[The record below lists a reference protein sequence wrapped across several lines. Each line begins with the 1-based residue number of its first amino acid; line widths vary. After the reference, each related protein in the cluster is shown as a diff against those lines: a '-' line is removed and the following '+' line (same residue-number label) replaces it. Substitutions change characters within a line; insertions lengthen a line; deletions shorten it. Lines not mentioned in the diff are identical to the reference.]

1 MSRQL
6 WSFHGGIHPPQ
17 YKELSNQRPIAQAAI
32 AAELVI
38 PLHQHIGQSAAP
50 IVEIGAQVLKGQEIA
65 RAQGYVS
72 ASVHA
77 SSSGTVIAIEERP
90 IPHPSGMSAPCIV
103 IATDGE
109 DRWQKQPPVDG
120 HYTEMEPSHLRNLVR
135 AAGIVGLGG
144 AGFPSFI
151 KLNPTGKVIDTLI
164 FNGVECE
171 PYITCDDMLIRE
183 RASEIVAGI
192 NIMRHAL
199 QAREVLVAIEDNK
212 PEAIA
217 AMRQAS
223 ANANESGIEV
233 VIVPTRY
240 PQGGEKQLIKV
251 LTGKEVPSNGLPFQ
265 IGIVVQNVATAY
277 AIHRAIN
284 HGQPLVS
291 RIVTIT
297 GDGVKEPRNLEVPIG
312 TPIQH
317 LIDQCGGTTGDIE
330 RVIIG
335 GPMMGFA
342 MHSTAIP
349 LIKTS
354 NCILVTRKPDQPP
367 PLEMPCIRCGAC
379 AEVCPV
385 ELLPQQLYWHAR
397 AKEFDKTQ
405 EYDLFDC
412 IECGCCS
419 YVCPSNIPLVHYY
432 RFAKTE
438 IWSQEREK
446 EKADQARKRHEFRL
460 SRIEREQF
468 EKEARLA
475 QKRAAVQQKADSGD
489 KGEAD
494 KQATIQAAL
503 DRAQAK
509 KEQQQEPPKNTAALT
524 PAQQRL
530 VDEADARRARLDAA
544 TTAASNKEAE

>member
-6 WSFHGGIHPPQ
+6 WNFHGGIHPPQ
-17 YKELSNQRPIAQAAI
+17 HKGLSTRHPITQAAI
-32 AAELVI
+32 ATELVI
-38 PLHQHIGQSAAP
+38 PLHQHIGQSAEP

-65 RAQGYVS
+65 RAVGYVS

-90 IPHPSGMSAPCIV
+90 IPHPSGLSAPCIV

-109 DRWQKQPPVDG
+109 DRWQTHPPAES

-144 AGFPSFI
+144 AGFPTFI
-151 KLNPTGKVIDTLI
+151 KLNPTGKAIDTLI
-164 FNGVECE
+164 LNGVECE
-171 PYITCDDMLIRE
+171 PYITCDDMLMRE
-183 RASEIVAGI
+183 RADEIIAGAK
-192 NIMRHAL
+192 IMRHAL
-199 QAREVLVAIEDNK
+199 HAHHVLIAIEDNK
-212 PEAIA
+212 PQAIA
-217 AMRQAS
+217 AMQQAS
-223 ANANESGIEV
+223 ASAEGIEV
-233 VIVPTRY
+233 VSVPTCY

-251 LTGKEVPSNGLPFQ
+251 LTSKEVPSNGLPFQ

-284 HGQPLVS
+284 HCQPLVS

-297 GDGVKEPRNLEVPIG
+297 GDGIKEPRNLEVPIG

-317 LIDQCGGTTGDIE
+317 LINQCGGTTGDIE

-342 MHSTAIP
+342 MHGTTIP

-397 AKEFDKTQ
+397 AKELDKTQ

-460 SRIEREQF
+460 IRIEREEL

-475 QKRAAVQQKADSGD
+475 QKRAAVQEKAGSGD

-503 DRAQAK
+503 ERAQAK
-509 KEQQQEPPKNTAALT
+509 KDQQQEPPKNTAALT

-530 VDEADARRARLDAA
+530 VDEADARRDRLDT
-544 TTAASNKEAE
+544 TTAASSKEAE

>member
-17 YKELSNQRPIAQAAI
+17 YKELSNQRPIAQSSL

-38 PLHQHIGQSAAP
+38 PLHQHIGQSPEP
-50 IVEIGAQVLKGQEIA
+50 IVQVGDYVLKGQELA
-65 RAQGYVS
+65 HAQGYVS
-72 ASVHA
+72 APVHA
-77 SSSGTVIAIEERP
+77 SSSGTVVAIEERA
-90 IPHPSGMSAPCIV
+90 IPHPSGLNALCV
-103 IATDGE
+103 VLATDGE
-109 DRWQKQPPVDG
+109 DRWLEQQLDER
-120 HYTEMEPSHLRNLVR
+120 HYTAIEPSHLRNLIR
-135 AAGIVGLGG
+135 SAGIVGLGG
-144 AGFPSFI
+144 AGFPTFI
-151 KLNPTGKVIDTLI
+151 KLNPTGRVIDTLI
-164 FNGVECE
+164 LNGVECE
-171 PYITCDDMLIRE
+171 PYITCDDLLMRE
-183 RASEIVAGI
+183 RSTEILAGI
-192 NIMRHAL
+192 KIMRHAL
-199 QAREVLVAIEDNK
+199 QAGEVLIAIEDNK

-217 AMRQAS
+217 IMQQAI
-223 ANANESGIEV
+223 ANEPGIEV
-233 VIVPTRY
+233 VSVPTRY

-251 LTGKEVPSNGLPFQ
+251 LTGKECPSSGLPFQ
-265 IGIVVQNVATAY
+265 IGVVLNNVATAY
-277 AIHRAIN
+277 AIHRAVN

-297 GDGVKEPRNLEVPIG
+297 GDGIKEPRNLEVPIG

-317 LIDQCGGTTGDIE
+317 LIDQCGGTSGEIE
-330 RVIIG
+330 RIIIG

-342 MHSTAIP
+342 MHSSAIP

-354 NCILVTRKPDQPP
+354 NCILATRQPEQP
-367 PLEMPCIRCGAC
+367 AAPEMPCIRCGAC

-460 SRIEREQF
+460 SRIEREQA

-475 QKRAAVQQKADSGD
+475 LKRAAVQEKSETPD
-489 KGEAD
+489 KGEAE
-494 KQATIQAAL
+494 KQALIQAAL
-503 DRAQAK
+503 ARAQAK
-509 KEQQQEPPKNTAALT
+509 KESQQEPPKNTAELT
-524 PAQQRL
+524 PAQQRII
-530 VDEADARRARLDAA
+530 DEADARRQRLDAA
-544 TTAASNKEAE
+544 ADTPRKEAE

>member
-1 MSRQL
+1 MSRKL
-6 WSFHGGIHPPQ
+6 WNFHGGIHPPQ
-17 YKELSNQRPIAQAAI
+17 HKELSTRRPITQAAI
-32 AAELVI
+32 ATELVI
-38 PLHQHIGQSAAP
+38 PLHQHIGQSAEP

-65 RAQGYVS
+65 RAEGYVS

-90 IPHPSGMSAPCIV
+90 IPHPSGLSAPCII

-109 DRWQKQPPVDG
+109 DRWQTHPPVEN
-120 HYTEMEPSHLRNLVR
+120 HYAEMEPSHLRNLVR

-144 AGFPSFI
+144 AGFPTFI

-164 FNGVECE
+164 LNGVECE
-171 PYITCDDMLIRE
+171 PYITCDDMLMRE
-183 RASEIVAGI
+183 RADEIIAGAK
-192 NIMRHAL
+192 IMRHAL
-199 QAREVLVAIEDNK
+199 QAHHVLIAIEDNK

-217 AMRQAS
+217 AMHQA
-223 ANANESGIEV
+223 AANETGIEV
-233 VIVPTRY
+233 VAVPTRY
-240 PQGGEKQLIKV
+240 PQGDGRQLVKV
-251 LTGKEVPSNGLPFQ
+251 LTGKEVPSDGLSSQ
-265 IGIVVQNVATAY
+265 IGVVVHNVATAY

-317 LIDQCGGTTGDIE
+317 LLEQCGGTTGDIE
-330 RVIIG
+330 HVIIG

-349 LIKTS
+349 IIKTS
-354 NCILVTRKPDQPP
+354 NCILVTRKPDQPLA
-367 PLEMPCIRCGAC
+367 LEMPCIRCGAC

-385 ELLPQQLYWHAR
+385 ELLPQQLYWHTR

-460 SRIEREQF
+460 TRIEREQF

-475 QKRAAVQQKADSGD
+475 QKRAAVQEKAGSSD

-503 DRAQAK
+503 ERAQAK

-530 VDEADARRARLDAA
+530 VDEADARRDRLDAA
-544 TTAASNKEAE
+544 SSKEAE

>member
-90 IPHPSGMSAPCIV
+90 IPHPSGMNAPCIV

-109 DRWQKQPPVDG
+109 DRWQTGEPTNK
-120 HYTEMEPSHLRNLVR
+120 HYTETEPSHLRNLVR

-144 AGFPSFI
+144 AGFPTFI
-151 KLNPTGKVIDTLI
+151 KLNPTGKAIDTLI
-164 FNGVECE
+164 LNGVECE
-171 PYITCDDMLIRE
+171 PYISCDDMLMRE
-183 RASEIVAGI
+183 RASEIVAGAK
-192 NIMRHAL
+192 IMRHAL

-223 ANANESGIEV
+223 ANETGIEV
-233 VIVPTRY
+233 VSVPTCY

-265 IGIVVQNVATAY
+265 ISIVVQNVATAY

-317 LIDQCGGTTGDIE
+317 LIDQCGGTTGEIE

-503 DRAQAK
+503 DRAQVK